1 MGEEKESGT
10 LSAFVT
16 IHSPS
21 YERAKM
27 AASAIRTGTRVVFT
41 TKCHEVGIRVT
52 RTKRAHH
59 FEIGHWTRDERT
71 AAKLHRRAVS
81 HANHPYMSAHNGLT
95 LWSLCSC
102 IRNQMRPP
110 YAAPL
115 SGT

>member
-41 TKCHEVGIRVT
+41 TKCHEVG
-52 RTKRAHH
+52 AGS
-59 FEIGHWTRDERT
+59 E
-71 AAKLHRRAVS
+71 
-81 HANHPYMSAHNGLT
+81 
-95 LWSLCSC
+95 
-102 IRNQMRPP
+102 
-110 YAAPL
+110 
-115 SGT
+115 